1 MKKYIKQAS
10 ATNKA
15 PKFEIIRDED
25 GVVSAYHLGDWYLCK
40 IYSWSG
46 YVNWYIFNKYIYAL
60 SEYERGK
67 FGHAKNSA
75 DGQGYVNNCQ
85 QGKQIL
91 IDRYNEAQN
100 SVTAATEEPTNSPE
114 YYYQIMNLL
123 DEIALADRFPTTAEK
138 QQLDELLA
146 KDGSTIEDMAD
157 ANDCYNTDDE
167 LCHTWDEMVSALH
180 ILFEHGERVPV

>member
-1 MKKYIKQAS
+1 MKRYIKQS
-10 ATNKA
+10 GATKT
-15 PKFEIIRDED
+15 PTFEVIRDDD
-25 GVVSAYHLGDWYLCK
+25 GDVRAYKLGKWYLCK
-40 IYSWSG
+40 IYSWG
-46 YVNWYIFNKYIYAL
+46 DTVNWYIFDHQEIAL
-60 SEYERGK
+60 SGYEKSKLGY
-67 FGHAKNSA
+67 AKDSA
-75 DGQGYVNNCQ
+75 DGQGLVYSCR

-123 DEIALADRFPTTAEK
+123 DEIALADRFPTTTEK
-138 QQLDELLA
+138 QQLNELLA
-146 KDGSTIEDMAD
+146 KDGGTIEDMAD

-180 ILFEHGERVPV
+180 ILFEHGDRV